1 MKAVTRYAK
10 SGNVHIA
17 YQVFGEGPRDLL
29 IIPGATSHIEV
40 AWESPDYAH
49 AMARLGGF
57 ARIITFDKRGQG
69 LSDRGVPVPIL
80 EERAD
85 DVMAVMEAAGSSR
98 VAIFAQS
105 EGGLLAML
113 FAAAHPERTSALM
126 LFGSFSHVP
135 KTPEMDPAARA
146 LAARADNWDQGYP
159 VALMAPSRVQDAAY
173 CEWLGKTSR
182 ASVGVGDFLA
192 LLRMVMETDVTP
204 VLPAISV
211 PTLVLHRVEERMVP
225 LELARDMAA
234 RIPRAKF
241 VEMPGTDHMAWSQNV
256 DELVDEIEDFLTGS
270 HRRPEPDRI
279 LTTVMFMDIADST
292 GRAVQLGDANWRELL
307 QRYYGVVE
315 RNLGNFRGR
324 QVNKAGDGI
333 LASFDGPARA
343 IKCSLAISQ
352 AVDPLGLSVRSGIH
366 TGECEIIG
374 DDLSGIAVHIGA
386 RVCSLAE
393 PRETLISSTVKDLV
407 AGSGLSFADRGMH
420 PLKGV
425 PGEWRLFAAS

>member
-1 MKAVTRYAK
+1 
-10 SGNVHIA
+10 
-17 YQVFGEGPRDLL
+17 
-29 IIPGATSHIEV
+29 
-40 AWESPDYAH
+40 
-49 AMARLGGF
+49 
-57 ARIITFDKRGQG
+57 
-69 LSDRGVPVPIL
+69 
-80 EERAD
+80 
-85 DVMAVMEAAGSSR
+85 MAVAEAAGSSHA
-98 VAIFAQS
+98 AIFAQS

-113 FAAAHPERTSALM
+113 FAAAHPERASALM

-135 KTPEMDPAARA
+135 KTPEMEPAARA

-159 VALMAPSRVQDAAY
+159 VALMAPSRVQDAAF

-182 ASVGVGDFLA
+182 ASVGVGDYLA
-192 LLRMVMETDVTP
+192 LLRMVAETDVTP

-211 PTLVLHRVEERMVP
+211 PTLVLHRVHERVVP
-225 LELARDMAA
+225 LQLARDMAA
-234 RIPRAKF
+234 RIPGAKF

-256 DELVDEIEDFLTGS
+256 DELVDEIEEFLTGS
-270 HRRPEPDRI
+270 HHRPEPDRI

-292 GRAVQLGDANWRELL
+292 GHTVELGDARWRELL
-307 QRYYGVVE
+307 QRYYGVVA
-315 RNLGNFRGR
+315 RNLETFRGR

-343 IKCSLAISQ
+343 IKCSLAINQ
-352 AVDPLGLSVRSGIH
+352 AVDSLGLNVRSGIH

-374 DDLSGIAVHIGA
+374 DDLAGIAVHIGA
-386 RVCSLAE
+386 RVGALAE

-407 AGSGLSFADRGMH
+407 AGSGLNFADRGLR